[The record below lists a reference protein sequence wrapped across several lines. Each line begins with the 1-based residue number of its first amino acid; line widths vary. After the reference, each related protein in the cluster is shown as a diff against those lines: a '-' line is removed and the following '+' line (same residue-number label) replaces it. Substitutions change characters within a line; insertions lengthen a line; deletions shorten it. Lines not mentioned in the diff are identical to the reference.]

1 MEEGNQIKGIIPA
14 RIAHRA
20 HFFEARVVSNPHY
33 AVGQPNILERY
44 VTVERKQFVRCVGVQ
59 YDCGKINGSSRI
71 GV

>member
-33 AVGQPNILERY
+33 AVGQPNI

>member
-33 AVGQPNILERY
+33 AVGQPNMW
-44 VTVERKQFVRCVGVQ
+44 G
-59 YDCGKINGSSRI
+59 NRI
-71 GV
+71 